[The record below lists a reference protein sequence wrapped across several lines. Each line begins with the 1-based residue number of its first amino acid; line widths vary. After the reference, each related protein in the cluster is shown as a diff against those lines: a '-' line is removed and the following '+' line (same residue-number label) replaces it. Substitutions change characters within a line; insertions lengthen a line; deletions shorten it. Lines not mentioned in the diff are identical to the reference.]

1 MIQNLI
7 LTKSVIT
14 SETSKYLELRLV
26 DSNTNNIISNIII
39 EPSDLGINDT
49 NNQEI
54 SDSYFD
60 SFLDKFSQKSLDRLL
75 SNQSLNMI
83 YDKLSEGV
91 HESSELAINEFMY
104 GKVTEPPKSTNQIYL
119 EIKELLKKDLSTD
132 RQFVETIYRT
142 ILKDIIKYDIEPIIN
157 NLRSEVYTNI
167 NGIIK
172 NLMIKNG

>member
-1 MIQNLI
+1 
-7 LTKSVIT
+7 
-14 SETSKYLELRLV
+14 
-26 DSNTNNIISNIII
+26 
-39 EPSDLGINDT
+39 
-49 NNQEI
+49 
-54 SDSYFD
+54 
-60 SFLDKFSQKSLDRLL
+60 
-75 SNQSLNMI
+75 
-83 YDKLSEGV
+83 
-91 HESSELAINEFMY
+91 MY

-172 NLMIKNG
+172 NLIIKNG

>member
-7 LTKSVIT
+7 FTKSVIT
-14 SETSKYLELRLV
+14 SGTSKYLELRLV

-91 HESSELAINEFMY
+91 HESSELAINEFM
-104 GKVTEPPKSTNQIYL
+104 
-119 EIKELLKKDLSTD
+119 LK
-132 RQFVETIYRT
+132 
-142 ILKDIIKYDIEPIIN
+142 IIIH
-157 NLRSEVYTNI
+157 
-167 NGIIK
+167 
-172 NLMIKNG
+172 

>member
-1 MIQNLI
+1 MTQDLI

-14 SETSKYLELRLV
+14 NGTSKYLELSLV

-39 EPSDLGINDT
+39 EPDDLGIGDI
-49 NNQEI
+49 NNIEV

-75 SNQSLNMI
+75 SNQSLNII
-83 YDKLSEGV
+83 YDELSEGV
-91 HESSELAINEFMY
+91 RESSELAINEFMY
-104 GKVTEPPKSTNQIYL
+104 GKVTEPPKSTYKIFL
-119 EIKELLKKDLSTD
+119 EVKELLKKDLSTD

-157 NLRSEVYTNI
+157 NLRSEIYTNI